1 MKKILSWLFGQ
12 TSFIIIMLALQLY
25 IILSSA
31 FRIASDEALAALN
44 AINGVLSVLLIIHI
58 INSRESPESKMTW
71 IAMIAISPVLGNFF
85 YLFIKFQ
92 SVPMM
97 LNKTLRRIREE
108 SSPYIIQDPSII
120 PEVASKD
127 KQKANFISYMNKY
140 AEFPA
145 FRNTDA
151 RYLPIGEEAWKV
163 MLEEME
169 KAEKYIFLEFYIIG
183 KGEMWSSIV
192 DILRRKA
199 AQGVDVRVMYD
210 GIGCLPRLPYR
221 YPRELEEMGIK
232 CKVFNP
238 FRPFLSTIQNN
249 RSHRKILVVDGK
261 TAFTGGINLSDEYV
275 NITSPYG
282 HWKDTGMLVRGEA
295 AFSFAVMFLELWQIS
310 NQCRENYEDF
320 RPHDLPLYDEPGYVI
335 PYSDSPFDNELVG
348 ETVYMDIL
356 GKARDYVH
364 ITTPYMIIDNELI
377 TALGN
382 AAKSG
387 VDVKVIVP
395 HVADHWYAHA
405 VAKAYYADLISRG
418 VELYEYMPGF
428 IHSKSFV
435 SDDNTAVVGT
445 INLDF
450 RSLHHHFECAVW
462 MYDHKTVHDVE
473 RDFQE
478 TLAQCRPITLESTR
492 VRGLAK
498 KALYSVLRIF
508 APLM

>member
-1 MKKILSWLFGQ
+1 
-12 TSFIIIMLALQLY
+12 
-25 IILSSA
+25 
-31 FRIASDEALAALN
+31 
-44 AINGVLSVLLIIHI
+44 
-58 INSRESPESKMTW
+58 
-71 IAMIAISPVLGNFF
+71 
-85 YLFIKFQ
+85 
-92 SVPMM
+92 
-97 LNKTLRRIREE
+97 
-108 SSPYIIQDPSII
+108 
-120 PEVASKD
+120 
-127 KQKANFISYMNKY
+127 
-140 AEFPA
+140 
-145 FRNTDA
+145 
-151 RYLPIGEEAWKV
+151 
-163 MLEEME
+163 
-169 KAEKYIFLEFYIIG
+169 
-183 KGEMWSSIV
+183 MWSSIV
-192 DILRRKA
+192 DVLRRKA

-238 FRPFLSTIQNN
+238 FRPFLSTVQNN

-282 HWKDTGMLVRGEA
+282 HWKDTGVMIRGEA
-295 AFSFAVMFLELWQIS
+295 AFSFAVMFLELWQIT
-310 NQCRENYEDF
+310 NRCRENYEDF

-364 ITTPYMIIDNELI
+364 IMTPYMIIDNELI

-462 MYDHKTVHDVE
+462 MYDHKTVHDIE